1 MDNCQ
6 TARSDGLALP
16 PVIFRP
22 LMATFDRTSRLV
34 LRPPLRQHADMATHS
49 HPTERGLAA
58 QADVRDPDILFV
70 GDPHGRFEHVLEIV
84 LARRPD
90 AVVFLGDL
98 QAPRPLEQE
107 LAAILGL
114 TEIWYIPGNHDTDR
128 DTDHDHLFGSAL
140 ADRNLHGRVVTV
152 AGVRI
157 AGLGGVFRGKVW
169 MPPDAP
175 RFADVAGF
183 IASTPRQERWR
194 GGLPRKHRST
204 IFPDHV
210 AALADQRADV
220 LVTHEAPSCHSHGFA
235 LIDDLA
241 RSLGVRL
248 AVHGHHHRDIA
259 YPSDPQL
266 GFRAMSVGLAGITAL
281 DGSIVCPGMYDA

>member
-1 MDNCQ
+1 MVV
-6 TARSDGLALP
+6 P
-16 PVIFRP
+16 H
-22 LMATFDRTSRLV
+22 
-34 LRPPLRQHADMATHS
+34 PPLRQHADMAIQS
-49 HPTERGLAA
+49 QPTERSLAA
-58 QADVRDPDILFV
+58 QAGEREPDILFV
-70 GDPHGRFEHVLEIV
+70 GDPHGRFEHVVEIV

-107 LAAILGL
+107 LAPILGL
-114 TEIWYIPGNHDTDR
+114 TEIWFIPGNHDTDR

-140 ADRNLHGRVVTV
+140 ADRNLHGRVVTI

-175 RFADVAGF
+175 RVADSERF

-210 AALADQRADV
+210 AALANQRADV
-220 LVTHEAPSCHSHGFA
+220 LVTHEAPSCPSHGFA

-241 RSLGVRL
+241 RSLGLRL

-259 YPSDPQL
+259 YPHDPQL
-266 GFRAMSVGLAGITAL
+266 GFRAISVGLAGITAL
-281 DGSIVCPGMYDA
+281 DGSIVHPGAYDLVGAPVRI